1 MVLVA
6 HGVADHSNIKNI
18 FSESR
23 RSAECLFSYTNSTFK
38 GGQTT

>member
-1 MVLVA
+1 MV
-6 HGVADHSNIKNI
+6 HGVADQSNIT

-23 RSAECLFSYTNSTFK
+23 RSAECLFSYTYSTFK